1 MEIKNENKNLEN
13 KEKPR
18 QRLIQKKKRNCPD
31 IKKNIQ

>member
-13 KEKPR
+13 KEK
-18 QRLIQKKKRNCPD
+18 IETASHTEKEEKCPD